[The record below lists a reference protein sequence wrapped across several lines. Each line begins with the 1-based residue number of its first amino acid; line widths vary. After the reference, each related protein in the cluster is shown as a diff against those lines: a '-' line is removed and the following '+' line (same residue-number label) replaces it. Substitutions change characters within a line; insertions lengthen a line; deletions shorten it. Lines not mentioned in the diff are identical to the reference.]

1 MIQVFIVAKTL
12 IFLLEYLKMCGLL
25 NFCIKEEKEEEES
38 GNSNDNDENF
48 QQQQKGT

>member
-1 MIQVFIVAKTL
+1 MIQVFIVAKTS

-25 NFCIKEEKEEEES
+25 NFCIKEEKEEES
-38 GNSNDNDENF
+38 GNSDDNDQNF

>member
-1 MIQVFIVAKTL
+1 MIQVFIVAKTS

-25 NFCIKEEKEEEES
+25 NFCIKEEKEEES
-38 GNSNDNDENF
+38 GNSDDNDENF